1 MEKSKKS
8 KAQKVASRKK
18 REIDLLSL
26 LKAVWKK
33 RILVILITIAV
44 GATTFVG
51 AKLFIT
57 PTYRSSF
64 TAYINNNKEVKIN
77 GLTNSDVMAA
87 QALARTYSEII
98 TSRTVLE
105 DSAKPL
111 GISTSGLKSKVSTS
125 ISSET
130 EILTVSV
137 VTSDPDTSYRLAK
150 AISKTAPVEVAKI
163 VDGSSMSI
171 IDDPVYPE
179 HRYKPDYLKLTIL
192 GTIAGFAL
200 TVLIICIKQFF
211 NDKIQSEEDL
221 TDHYNIPIVGVIPD
235 MLSVSKSKGD
245 YYYYKTPDE
254 QSSQKTIEA
263 K

>member
-98 TSRTVLE
+98 TSRTGLE

-130 EILTVSV
+130 EIRILRIVWQRLFQKPLLLKSRKLLT
-137 VTSDPDTSYRLAK
+137 A
-150 AISKTAPVEVAKI
+150 AP
-163 VDGSSMSI
+163 
-171 IDDPVYPE
+171 
-179 HRYKPDYLKLTIL
+179 
-192 GTIAGFAL
+192 
-200 TVLIICIKQFF
+200 
-211 NDKIQSEEDL
+211 
-221 TDHYNIPIVGVIPD
+221 
-235 MLSVSKSKGD
+235 
-245 YYYYKTPDE
+245 
-254 QSSQKTIEA
+254 
-263 K
+263 